1 MTRSKLLLD
10 VPNPFGE
17 GIVRSPWEFDPAR
30 TPDVETIHANAYG
43 IALRLLTKDLRHA
56 GQSALLVD
64 GPAGSGK
71 THLISRLARRL
82 REGGPAALPCYFD
95 LTDTPPQMLW
105 SHLRKR
111 VAADL
116 LLRPGPNGQSGLQ
129 RLLSHHLPGLFD
141 AAPPPGNRSLLDW
154 LGSLLAPKRRAQI
167 CTRLQQELFEKVRL
181 VGEVRIT
188 LLKLFSDD
196 AAQARLAQDWLLG
209 EQLSDDELARFGLPA
224 SDLAD
229 QVREHQSR
237 AVVLSFLRLAT
248 DSLPVVVCFDQ
259 IEHLMHTLNDRTGY
273 ARFGQ
278 LVTALRHGLG
288 RGLFVVSFIR
298 SDHVHLLRDAAGEAD
313 WARLAENRASLSP
326 LTWAEAN
333 QLILQRMNAVE
344 PLRLLRQGKG
354 DEYWPLEKRRLQE
367 AYHKMRFTCTPRD
380 LLWECKKLFGTE
392 GSEQT
397 LESYLLSK
405 WQQRCQQR
413 ANAAVGDRLLHALNA
428 VPWLGELL
436 GSGARKV
443 DVADLHEALPDAHLF
458 LQMPEGG
465 RIALSACPRTPHLW
479 RRLDRIARDWK
490 GLPKKLACR
499 RFVVVCD
506 TPEKSLPPGT
516 KDRLINLG
524 KLKSVAVVVPTQAW
538 LCGLEALHSLLI
550 EANKG
555 DLLYEGRAVDAAGFQ
570 QWAREGITAPAHEL
584 GVLRGLFDEF
594 GLEVPNGPPSG
605 PGAKPPVLAEVG

>member
-1 MTRSKLLLD
+1 MTRSTLLLD
-10 VPNPFGE
+10 VPNPFSE
-17 GIVRSPWEFDPAR
+17 GIVKSPWDFDPAR
-30 TPDVETIHANAYG
+30 MPDVETIHANAYG
-43 IALRLLTKDLRHA
+43 ITLRCLTKDLRHS

-71 THLISRLARRL
+71 THLISRLSRRL
-82 REGGPAALPCYFD
+82 REGSPTALLCYFD

-105 SHLRKR
+105 SHLRQR
-111 VAADL
+111 VATDL
-116 LLRPGPNGQSGLQ
+116 LLRPGPSGQSGLQ
-129 RLLSHHLPGLFD
+129 RLLSQHLPGLFD
-141 AAPPPGNRSLLDW
+141 GAPAPGDLSLLDW
-154 LGSLLAPKRRAQI
+154 VRSLFAPKARAQI
-167 CTRLQQELFEKVRL
+167 CTRLQQELFAKVRL
-181 VGEVRIT
+181 DREVRKT

-196 AAQARLAQDWLLG
+196 AAQARLVQDWLIG
-209 EQLSDDELARFGLPA
+209 ERLSEEELARFGLPTG
-224 SDLAD
+224 DLAD

-237 AVVLSFLRLAT
+237 AVVLSLLRLAT
-248 DSLPVVVCFDQ
+248 DALPVVLCFDQ
-259 IEHLMHTLNDRTGY
+259 VEHLMHTLNDRTGY

-278 LVTALRHGLG
+278 MVTALRHGLG
-288 RGLFVVSFIR
+288 RGLFVLSFLR
-298 SDHVHLLRDAAGEAD
+298 SDHVQLLRDAVGEGD

-367 AYHKMRFTCTPRD
+367 VFHKLRLTCTPRE

-392 GSEQT
+392 GPQQT

-405 WQQRCQQR
+405 WQQLCQQR
-413 ANAAVGDRLLHALNA
+413 ANAATGDRLLHALNA

-443 DVADLHEALPDAHLF
+443 DVAELHEALPDAHLF
-458 LQMPEGG
+458 LQMAEGG
-465 RIALSACPRTPHLW
+465 RIAFSACPRTAHLW
-479 RRLDRIARDWK
+479 RRLDRISRDWR
-490 GLPKKLACR
+490 GLPKKLDCR

-506 TPEKSLPPGT
+506 TPAKGLPPGT
-516 KDRLINLG
+516 KDRLVNLG
-524 KLKSVAVVVPTQAW
+524 KLKDVAAVVPTQAW

-555 DLLYEGRAVDAAGFQ
+555 DLVYEGRAVDATAFQ
-570 QWAREGITAPAHEL
+570 RWAQEGIAAPAHEL

-594 GLEVPNGPPSG
+594 GLEVPKGPPSG
-605 PGAKPPVLAEVG
+605 PGVKPAVLAGVG